1 MISLIHRSKDHECQ
15 LEEEFLVH
23 RCSELCQ
30 LLQRFF
36 REAILI
42 GLNLKE
48 ELKKFNEKALNICKF
63 WCLGQRGGNS
73 KVLDDY
79 AHGSF
84 LRNQETTDAWR
95 LIELEGNSQKRFQVF
110 ETFQDEELL
119 EDNSEEGRMEKRIVE
134 VKRRYNDPVEHCIQ
148 KCKLSNLSRLT
159 CLIKECQSAN
169 VVLRKK
175 FVWLK

>member
-1 MISLIHRSKDHECQ
+1 M
-15 LEEEFLVH
+15 EEELLVH
-23 RCSELCQ
+23 RCTELCQ

-36 REAILI
+36 RGAFLV

-48 ELKKFNEKALNICKF
+48 ELKKFNWKALNICKV

-73 KVLDDY
+73 KVLDDD

-95 LIELEGNSQKRFQVF
+95 LVELEGNSQKRFQVL

-119 EDNSEEGRMEKRIVE
+119 EDKEGRMEKEIVE
-134 VKRRYNDPVEHCIQ
+134 DKRRYNDPVEHCVQ
-148 KCKLSNLSRLT
+148 KCKFSNLSRLT
-159 CLIKECQSAN
+159 CIIKECQSAD